1 MGKDLWKLQGI
12 RLVMLLT
19 ALLTLLQTIVIVLQ
33 SVWLAQ
39 AVSGLFSGD
48 TLQSQLGHIGGF
60 VSALI
65 ARQFLS
71 MLLQKLAYDFAE
83 RTGQQFRRALIDQLF
98 ALGPR
103 YAMGQGTGNL
113 VTLVREGIAKYRT
126 YLELIIPRM
135 VSNGLTPL
143 FIGIYVLRLDWISAM
158 ILGLVFP
165 ILIAF
170 MILLGLAAQKQ
181 MDRQW
186 ATYRVLSNHFVDSL
200 RGLETLR
207 FLGRSRAH
215 AVTIGRTSEQY
226 RKATIGSM
234 RVAFLSSFALD
245 FFTMLSV
252 AFVAVSLGLR
262 LVHGE
267 MLLEPA
273 LTILM
278 LAPEFF
284 VPIRS
289 LGADYHA
296 TMDGKEA
303 GEEIQRMMQQP
314 IPGQSSNSSIAC
326 KESHATFN
334 ESYATFNESYA
345 TFNESYAA
353 INESHAIFKRSRIVR
368 NESASDNRTWNE
380 ASTLMIEA
388 VSIHYGHD
396 SQHSTWQTTNR
407 SEVTSIQ
414 ADQAPIV
421 HDRYTALTN
430 VSLNWQGY
438 GKIGIIGASGAGKS
452 TLIDLLAG
460 FLVPDEGQA
469 IWRDAHGHSSQLHGQ
484 HWRTAAAYIPQHPY
498 IFSGTLRDNI
508 ALYEPNAT
516 ESEVAEA
523 AQCAGLGKL
532 LQSLPQGLNEHVG
545 EGGRMLS
552 GGQEQR
558 VALARALLGQ
568 RHVLLLDE
576 PTAHLDIETEYE
588 LKQTMLPLF
597 DNKLVLLATHRLHW
611 MTDMDWII
619 VMEQGQIVE
628 QGTHQGLLEQ
638 NGLYCS
644 WINEQWEGSA

>member
-1 MGKDLWKLQGI
+1 MGRDLWKLSGI
-12 RLVMLLT
+12 KRIMAIAAV
-19 ALLTLLQTIVIVLQ
+19 LTLLQTVVIILQ

-39 AVSGLFSGD
+39 AVSGLFIGD
-48 TLQSQLGHIGGF
+48 TLNRQLGHISGF
-60 VSALI
+60 VGALI
-65 ARQFLS
+65 ARQLLS
-71 MLLQKLAYDFAE
+71 MLLQKLSFDYAE
-83 RTGQQFRRALIDQLF
+83 RTGQQLRRALIDKLF

-113 VTLVREGIAKYRT
+113 VTLVREGISKYRT

-135 VSNGLTPL
+135 LSNGLTPL
-143 FIGIYVLRLDWISAM
+143 LIGVYVLRLDWLSAM

-207 FLGRSRAH
+207 FLGRSKAH

-262 LVHGE
+262 LVNGE

-273 LTILM
+273 LTILI

-303 GEEIQRMMQQP
+303 GEEIQRILEQLLP
-314 IPGQSSNSSIAC
+314 S
-326 KESHATFN
+326 ESHCNDGANTYVSTSISEIAHAEPMPLNTDRSTFAM
-334 ESYATFNESYA
+334 SVCSPD
-345 TFNESYAA
+345 
-353 INESHAIFKRSRIVR
+353 IG
-368 NESASDNRTWNE
+368 WNE
-380 ASTLMIEA
+380 KSFLHIEQ
-388 VSIHYGHD
+388 VSVHYGTD
-396 SQHSTWQTTNR
+396 TVEQA
-407 SEVTSIQ
+407 SELPI
-414 ADQAPIV
+414 DQ
-421 HDRYTALTN
+421 YTALHQI
-430 VSLNWQGY
+430 SFDWKGY

-452 TLIDLLAG
+452 TWIDLLAG
-460 FLVPDEGQA
+460 FLVPSEGSATFQDEQGSHHPLHSEC
-469 IWRDAHGHSSQLHGQ
+469 WREQ
-484 HWRTAAAYIPQHPY
+484 AAYIPQHPY

-508 ALYEPNAT
+508 ALYE
-516 ESEVAEA
+516 SEASEQEVQEA
-523 AQCAGLGKL
+523 VRRAGLSKL
-532 LQSLPQGLNEHVG
+532 LASLPQGIHEQVG

-558 VALARALLGQ
+558 VALARALLGK
-568 RHVLLLDE
+568 RRIMLLDE

-597 DNKLVLLATHRLHW
+597 EQKLVFLATHRLHW
-611 MTDMDWII
+611 MLDMDWIV
-619 VMEQGQIVE
+619 VMDNGQIAE
-628 QGTHQGLLEQ
+628 QGTHTTLLARH
-638 NGLYCS
+638 GLYAS
-644 WINEQWEGSA
+644 WIQEQWEGSA

>member
-1 MGKDLWKLQGI
+1 MGKDLWKLAGI
-12 RLVMLLT
+12 RPVMVITAALT
-19 ALLTLLQTIVIVLQ
+19 IVQTIVIVMQ

-48 TLQSQLGHIGGF
+48 TIQSQLGHIGGF
-60 VSALI
+60 GCALI
-65 ARQFLS
+65 ARQLLS

-83 RTGQQFRRALIDQLF
+83 RTGQQLRRALIDKLF

-113 VTLVREGIAKYRT
+113 VTLVREGIGKYRT
-126 YLELIIPRM
+126 YLELILPRM
-135 VSNGLTPL
+135 LSNGLTPL
-143 FIGIYVLRLDWISAM
+143 LIGLYVLRLDWLSAI

-215 AVTIGRTSEQY
+215 AATIGRTSEQY

-273 LTILM
+273 LTILI

-303 GEEIQRMMQQP
+303 GEEIQRIMQQP
-314 IPGQSSNSSIAC
+314 IPGQSLEHPVTCS
-326 KESHATFN
+326 ESTA
-334 ESYATFNESYA
+334 
-345 TFNESYAA
+345 
-353 INESHAIFKRSRIVR
+353 IVR
-368 NESASDNRTWNE
+368 DASSGATLWNE
-380 ASTLMIEA
+380 TSTLVIQD
-388 VSIHYGHD
+388 VSIHYGQDVDTSLTEATHRSD
-396 SQHSTWQTTNR
+396 PSISANKAHLHEQHLPQQAVQATHQSATT
-407 SEVTSIQ
+407 IQ
-414 ADQAPIV
+414 SGTLAVLKDQ
-421 HDRYTALTN
+421 YTALSN
-430 VSLNWQGY
+430 VSFTWQGY

-460 FLVPDEGQA
+460 FLIPDAGTASWHPTQGYGGA
-469 IWRDAHGHSSQLHGQ
+469 LH
-484 HWRTAAAYIPQHPY
+484 HTSWRTGAAYIPQHPY
-498 IFSGTLRDNI
+498 LFSGTLRDNI
-508 ALYEPNAT
+508 ALYEPQAT
-516 ESEVAEA
+516 DEEVLEA
-523 AQCAGLGKL
+523 MQRAGLGKL
-532 LQSLPQGLNEHVG
+532 LQSLPQGLDEKIG

-597 DNKLVLLATHRLHW
+597 ANKLVLLATHRLHW

-619 VMEQGQIVE
+619 VMDQGRIVE
-628 QGTHQGLLEQ
+628 QGTHAGLLQ
-638 NGLYCS
+638 QGGLYCS
-644 WINEQWEGSA
+644 WMNEQWEGSA

>member
-12 RLVMLLT
+12 KPVMIMT
-19 ALLTLLQTIVIVLQ
+19 AALTLLQTIVIIAQ

-60 VSALI
+60 VGALI
-65 ARQFLS
+65 ARQMLS

-83 RTGQQFRRALIDQLF
+83 RTGQQLRRALIDKLF

-135 VSNGLTPL
+135 LSNGLTPL
-143 FIGIYVLRLDWISAM
+143 CIGVYVLRLDWLSAL

-215 AVTIGRTSEQY
+215 AATIGRTSEQY

-273 LTILM
+273 LTILI

-289 LGADYHA
+289 LGTDYHA

-303 GEEIQRMMQQP
+303 GEEIQRIMQQP
-314 IPGQSSNSSIAC
+314 VPGQSLDSADSSTEFKEPYAML
-326 KESHATFN
+326 KESPHVVDDSTRD
-334 ESYATFNESYA
+334 SC
-345 TFNESYAA
+345 
-353 INESHAIFKRSRIVR
+353 V
-368 NESASDNRTWNE
+368 WNE
-380 ASTLMIEA
+380 ASTLA
-388 VSIHYGHD
+388 LDGVSIHYGHD
-396 SQHSTWQTTNR
+396 SQPPGMQAMNR
-407 SEVTSIQ
+407 AEAASILTEESPVLQ
-414 ADQAPIV
+414 
-421 HDRYTALTN
+421 DRYTALTD
-430 VSLNWQGY
+430 VSFHWQGY

-460 FLVPDEGQA
+460 FLVPDEGHA
-469 IWRDAHGHSSQLHGQ
+469 IWCDAYGNGGELHDQ
-484 HWRTAAAYIPQHPY
+484 HWRAGTAYIPQHPY
-498 IFSGTLRDNI
+498 LFSGTLRDNI
-508 ALYEPNAT
+508 VLYEPGAT
-516 ESEVAEA
+516 ELEVVEA
-523 AQCAGLGKL
+523 AQRAGLGKL
-532 LQSLPQGLNEHVG
+532 LQSQSLPQGLDTPVG

-568 RHVLLLDE
+568 RRVLLLDE

-597 DNKLVLLATHRLHW
+597 EHKLVLLATHRLHW
-611 MTDMDWII
+611 MTAMDWII
-619 VMEQGQIVE
+619 VMDQGRIVE
-628 QGTHQGLLEQ
+628 QGTHLGLLEQ
-638 NGLYCS
+638 GGLYCS

>member
-1 MGKDLWKLQGI
+1 MGKDLWKLAGI
-12 RLVMLLT
+12 RPVMVMTAALT
-19 ALLTLLQTIVIVLQ
+19 IVQTIVIVMQ

-48 TLQSQLGHIGGF
+48 TIQSQLGHIGGF
-60 VSALI
+60 GCALI
-65 ARQFLS
+65 ARQLLS

-83 RTGQQFRRALIDQLF
+83 RTGQQLRRALIDKLF

-113 VTLVREGIAKYRT
+113 VTLVREGIGKYRT

-135 VSNGLTPL
+135 LSNGLTPL
-143 FIGIYVLRLDWISAM
+143 LIGLYVLRLDWLSAI

-181 MDRQW
+181 MDQQW

-245 FFTMLSV
+245 FFTMLSI

-273 LTILM
+273 LTILI

-303 GEEIQRMMQQP
+303 GEEIQRIMQQSV
-314 IPGQSSNSSIAC
+314 PGQSFEHPATRSESTAVVRDASSG
-326 KESHATFN
+326 AT
-334 ESYATFNESYA
+334 
-345 TFNESYAA
+345 
-353 INESHAIFKRSRIVR
+353 I
-368 NESASDNRTWNE
+368 WNE
-380 ASTLMIEA
+380 TSTLIIQG
-388 VSIHYGHD
+388 VSIHYGQD
-396 SQHSTWQTTNR
+396 SDMSLTQATHR
-407 SEVTSIQ
+407 SEPSISANKAPLHEQRLPEQ
-414 ADQAPIV
+414 AVQAANQAATTIQSGTIPVLKDQ
-421 HDRYTALTN
+421 YTALSN
-430 VSLNWQGY
+430 VSFTWQGY
-438 GKIGIIGASGAGKS
+438 GKIGIIGESGAGKS

-460 FLVPDEGQA
+460 FLVPHEGTASWHHTQGYGGA
-469 IWRDAHGHSSQLHGQ
+469 LYHTSWRSG
-484 HWRTAAAYIPQHPY
+484 AAYIPQHPY
-498 IFSGTLRDNI
+498 LFSGTLRDNI
-508 ALYEPNAT
+508 ALYEPQAT
-516 ESEVAEA
+516 DIEVLEA
-523 AQCAGLGKL
+523 MQRAGLGKL
-532 LQSLPQGLNEHVG
+532 LQSLPQGLNEQVG

-597 DNKLVLLATHRLHW
+597 ANKLVLLATHRLHW

-619 VMEQGQIVE
+619 VMDQGQIVE
-628 QGTHQGLLEQ
+628 QGTHAGLLQ
-638 NGLYCS
+638 QGGLYCS
-644 WINEQWEGSA
+644 WMNEQWEGSA